1 MLREAHVLLVGPMM
15 AHCVSKGLVLQFDD
29 EYGAYLPICD
39 DWQQVLYEWIPGY
52 IHKMKSDLMCV
63 GAWDS

>member
-1 MLREAHVLLVGPMM
+1 MM